1 MLKLASSHPTAVSWS
16 KVITDHGMLLAKS
29 INNIGMD
36 QGDDKMLY
44 LIDQQEGG
52 MRSKHQ
58 KKAKTHDWTKK
69 QRSQSQ

>member
-16 KVITDHGMLLAKS
+16 KVFTDHGILLAKS

-44 LIDQQEGG
+44 LIDKQKDG

-58 KKAKTHDWTKK
+58 KKAKKHE
-69 QRSQSQ
+69 SQ